1 MVLSTTGTDKFGS
14 GFKIGA
20 VGGVI
25 FSDFVAAAAFFRRD
39 RRLMVFS
46 VPKLKNTKYFDLTPR
61 Q

>member
-39 RRLMVFS
+39 RRLMVLS
-46 VPKLKNTKYFDLTPR
+46 VLCSQTENTKKNMI
-61 Q
+61 

>member
-20 VGGVI
+20 VGGGVI
-25 FSDFVAAAAFFRRD
+25 FSDLVAAAAFFRRD

-46 VPKLKNTKYFDLTPR
+46 VPKLKKQSILI
-61 Q
+61 